1 MADVEAQQ
9 PQLSSMVTA
18 GQALE
23 SAAGDSTLSDMEYT
37 TACDRYDQVK
47 VYLHNNNNPILTYFA
62 ILSRGCCLHLL
73 RNNGNTVSKTKP
85 VPTSGI
91 CSLSVSLHFYF
102 TVLVGPPSDCGGLAI
117 LIILLILY
125 LVSVCLISLCCC
137 CPYRT
142 GSTSVCQR

>member
-47 VYLHNNNNPILTYFA
+47 VYLHNNNNPILMYILRYFVPW
-62 ILSRGCCLHLL
+62 LL
-73 RNNGNTVSKTKP
+73 F
-85 VPTSGI
+85 TS
-91 CSLSVSLHFYF
+91 
-102 TVLVGPPSDCGGLAI
+102 
-117 LIILLILY
+117 
-125 LVSVCLISLCCC
+125 
-137 CPYRT
+137 
-142 GSTSVCQR
+142 STE